1 MRIVKVWNAQGVYFG
16 TMCEDSAKVFI
27 DQNPGA
33 YYELM

>member
-1 MRIVKVWNAQGVYFG
+1 MRIVRIHLANGIFFG